1 MDNNNDSLVDKK
13 GLPIHSDDVEQEIHG
28 QEPFDHKSSG
38 QEKAKDEPAAD
49 LAKTISDQFDLNEHT
64 IDNKNKSFG
73 QKFKE
78 FFQFKKGQ
86 PKNIKALIII
96 VLIVILL
103 AIAGVTAAKRYI
115 GYTPTSTNTPTLK
128 TASKKT
134 DDTKP
139 ITEAAKLD
147 GTQVAPENANKHPVA
162 VMIEN
167 HPDARPQSG
176 LEQASVVYEAAA
188 EGGITRFMAIFGP
201 NETDHVG
208 PIRSARTYFI
218 DWAEEYNA
226 FYTHAGGSGNGLTK
240 IKTDK
245 VLDLDYNYNPNKAY
259 WRENK
264 PGLASEHTLYAD
276 TNKLREIANNYKKWS
291 KDGDFIAW
299 QFKSDLAKE
308 KRPTTGQ
315 LTINFSSPSYKVVYD
330 YDQSTN
336 TYKRTMA
343 GLAHKDANSGHQL
356 TPKNI
361 VIQKV
366 NRAEVDSLGKSVGQI
381 TDVGT
386 GDAWI
391 FLDGK
396 VIEGS
401 WSKKEAKRRTLFY
414 DAEGAEVKFN
424 PGQTFIEIVSGTS
437 TFDHKVG
444 EVSKT
449 TEKPTTCESGNTTCN
464 KTEN

>member
-1 MDNNNDSLVDKK
+1 MDKNNDSLVDKK
-13 GLPIHSDDVEQEIHG
+13 GLPISSDN
-28 QEPFDHKSSG
+28 
-38 QEKAKDEPAAD
+38 
-49 LAKTISDQFDLNEHT
+49 SDQEMPDQKSPEDQSIDQTEAKPLPQADSVETKSDRFNLNESPVD
-64 IDNKNKSFG
+64 IAKKSFG

-78 FFQFKKGQ
+78 FFQFKKGR

-96 VLIVILL
+96 ALIVILL

-115 GYTPTSTNTPTLK
+115 GYTPTSTTTPIIK
-128 TASKKT
+128 TINKKSE
-134 DDTKP
+134 DEKP
-139 ITEAAKLD
+139 VTEAAKLD
-147 GTQVAPENANKHPVA
+147 GTQVTAENANKHPLT

-176 LEQASVVYEAAA
+176 LEQASIVYEAAV
-188 EGGITRFMAIFGP
+188 EGGITRFMAVFGP

-208 PIRSARTYFI
+208 PVRSARTYFI
-218 DWAEEYNA
+218 DWALEYSA
-226 FYTHAGGSGNGLTK
+226 FYTHAGGSGNGLAK

-276 TNKLREIANNYKKWS
+276 TNKLRDIANNYKKWS
-291 KDGDFIAW
+291 KDGDFTAW
-299 QFKSDLAKE
+299 QFKSDLE
-308 KRPTTGQ
+308 KKTRPTSGQ
-315 LTINFSSPSYKVVYD
+315 VTVNFSSPSYKVVYD
-330 YDQSTN
+330 YDSATN

-356 TPKNI
+356 APKNI

-366 NRAEVDSLGKSVGQI
+366 NRIEVDSLGKSVGQI

-396 VIEGS
+396 AIEGS

-437 TFDHKVG
+437 TFDYEVG
-444 EVSKT
+444 EVNKAT
-449 TEKPTTCESGNTTCN
+449 TPATCESGNTACPETKN
-464 KTEN
+464 

>member
-1 MDNNNDSLVDKK
+1 MDKNNDSLVDKK
-13 GLPIHSDDVEQEIHG
+13 GLPIHSDD
-28 QEPFDHKSSG
+28 SG
-38 QEKAKDEPAAD
+38 QKMPDQDKSNDEPESD
-49 LAKTISDQFDLNEHT
+49 PVETKSDQFDLNENT
-64 IDNKNKSFG
+64 IDDKKKSFS

-115 GYTPTSTNTPTLK
+115 GYAPASTNMPILK
-128 TASKKT
+128 TAGKKT
-134 DDTKP
+134 EDAKP

-147 GTQVAPENANKHPVA
+147 GTQVAPENANKHPLA

-176 LEQASVVYEAAA
+176 LKQASLVYETAT

-226 FYTHAGGSGNGLTK
+226 FYTHAGGSGNGLAK

-259 WRENK
+259 WRESK
-264 PGLASEHTLYAD
+264 PGLSSEHTLYAD
-276 TNKLREIANNYKKWS
+276 TSKLRDIANNYKKWS
-291 KDGDFIAW
+291 TDGDFIAW
-299 QFKSDLAKE
+299 QFKPDLEKT

-315 LTINFSSPSYKVVYD
+315 VTINFSSPSYKVVYD

-366 NRAEVDSLGKSVGQI
+366 NRTEVDSLGKSVGQI

-396 VIEGS
+396 AIEGS
-401 WSKKEAKRRTLFY
+401 WSKKEKKRRTLFY
-414 DAEGAEVKFN
+414 DAEGDEVKFN

-437 TFDHKVG
+437 TFDYKVG
-444 EVSKT
+444 ETSTANT
-449 TEKPTTCESGNTTCN
+449 TSTTCASGNTTCLEPKN
-464 KTEN
+464 